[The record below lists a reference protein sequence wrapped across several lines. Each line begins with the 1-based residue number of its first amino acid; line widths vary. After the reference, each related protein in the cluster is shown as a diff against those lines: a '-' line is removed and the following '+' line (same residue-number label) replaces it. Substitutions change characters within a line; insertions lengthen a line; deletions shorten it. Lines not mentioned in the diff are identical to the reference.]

1 MVFPRILTLRFFS
14 KCNVQRATFG
24 RFCSIEFRV
33 CGEKVYAL
41 SLYYTFFTYFLWRLR
56 IMLYLCKQ

>member
-1 MVFPRILTLRFFS
+1 MVFSRILTLRFFS

-33 CGEKVYAL
+33 CGVKTHF
-41 SLYYTFFTYFLWRLR
+41 SPIFFGDYG
-56 IMLYLCKQ
+56 